1 MTNVTHLLATALLL
15 LASFIVGAIVG
26 TLFRKLVS
34 ALTRSR
40 PKPVAESAMQP
51 PEPEAEQTSPPLFEA
66 PVVSEQDEIVE
77 QVSSVA
83 AAEPAVDDARLAEP
97 TLAPAERVRDTRSF
111 VVRPMP
117 TLPPLTPVS
126 RPAFGSFAPA
136 RKPGETVH
144 GRSFWSPFAPPS
156 QPAVAARPSTPFA
169 TARIIPFPS
178 SPRSGQSVTAPPE
191 EEASLKAV
199 TEELEALLSDA
210 PVPASADSA
219 VLEPEIVLDAWSAA
233 DIEPESVPV
242 APALQEDARPEVAD
256 VAEDEAVVA
265 ADRSPPSAPTVEM
278 SGEAQEIQL
287 LPQEIAVAEDVAEAP
302 PLVADLAGLPL
313 ELESQL
319 ADAIGVSLTLDAVT
333 DAPSVVEVPREA
345 TAAPAIALAA
355 YDIAADGGNPDVP
368 STLAHTILLIADLP
382 PELQEPVAAD
392 ELPPESAPS
401 DDLTNDASGDDPLE
415 LDVERAEPDA
425 AADSEPETA
434 MPIQVAEAPGE
445 PVAPPPPETE
455 ALSTEALPTEAL
467 VDEDEKRLTADAE
480 AEAEAA
486 AMLAIEGRASP
497 RHATYRV
504 PTPTVP
510 VDATIS
516 DSAKPNEA
524 TAAVQASAAAVA
536 AAARAAAAVIA
547 ENAADR
553 PAGLSAPRHGLP
565 DDLTHVIGILPVI
578 EQALNRIGVY
588 HFDQIAEWTPANIAW
603 VEAHLGLEGRV
614 GRELWRLQ
622 AQELASLS
630 PRRELGS

>member
-15 LASFIVGAIVG
+15 LASFIVGAVVG

-40 PKPVAESAMQP
+40 PKPVAESAMQS

-77 QVSSVA
+77 QVLSVA

-126 RPAFGSFAPA
+126 RPVFGSFAPA
-136 RKPGETVH
+136 RKPGEAVH

-178 SPRSGQSVTAPPE
+178 SPRPGQSVNAAPE
-191 EEASLKAV
+191 EEASLQAV

-233 DIEPESVPV
+233 DIEPESLSV
-242 APALQEDARPEVAD
+242 APALQEDAQPEVGD

-265 ADRSPPSAPTVEM
+265 PDGSPPSAPTVEM
-278 SGEAQEIQL
+278 SGEAQEIPS
-287 LPQEIAVAEDVAEAP
+287 LPQETTVAEDVAEAP

-333 DAPSVVEVPREA
+333 EAPSAVEVPTEA
-345 TAAPAIALAA
+345 KAAPAIALAA

-382 PELQEPVAAD
+382 PELQEPVAAV

-401 DDLTNDASGDDPLE
+401 DDLTDDASGDDPVE
-415 LDVERAEPDA
+415 LAVERAEPEVVA
-425 AADSEPETA
+425 GPEPETA
-434 MPIQVAEAPGE
+434 MPMQVAEALGE
-445 PVAPPPPETE
+445 PVVPPPPATE
-455 ALSTEALPTEAL
+455 VLPTGAL

-497 RHATYRV
+497 RHANYRV
-504 PTPTVP
+504 PTPTLA

-553 PAGLSAPRHGLP
+553 PTGLSAPRHGLP

-630 PRRELGS
+630 QRRELGS